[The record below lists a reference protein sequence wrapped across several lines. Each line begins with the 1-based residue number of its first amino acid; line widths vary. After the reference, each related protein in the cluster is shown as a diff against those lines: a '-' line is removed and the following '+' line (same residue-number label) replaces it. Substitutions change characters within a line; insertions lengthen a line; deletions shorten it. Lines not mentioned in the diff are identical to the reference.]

1 MRHSRQYRVDVRY
14 YIDKENKAEQKGTT
28 LKIKSTDWYRPYAI
42 VVNGRGYYLDNIHFY
57 NENGIVVSAG
67 CGWLQEKGYG
77 KDIKEIELPI
87 DEIKLRRKQ
96 KFDGVV
102 YAMTHKKEYA
112 NETVAELY
120 IPCDMFD
127 IHFVEN
133 KLEKEI
139 WCVYK
144 IYEGSHNIYIKNYVM
159 SVDGKLQDIRNEYD
173 KLYENSESFKLG
185 NWTDEIADNVHK
197 MAQLVDEYKAEH
209 ERLKSLTIDDITI
222 DDIEL

>member
-1 MRHSRQYRVDVRY
+1 M
-14 YIDKENKAEQKGTT
+14 
-28 LKIKSTDWYRPYAI
+28 KIKSSDWCRPYAI
-42 VVNGRGYYLDNIHFY
+42 VVNGHGYYLDNIHFY
-57 NENGIVVSAG
+57 NENGIVVSTG
-67 CGWLQEKGYG
+67 WGWLQEKGYD

-87 DEIKLRRKQ
+87 DEIKLRRKH

-133 KLEKEI
+133 KLEKGT

-144 IYEGSHNIYIKNYVM
+144 VYEGKHNIYIKNYVM

-173 KLYENSESFKLG
+173 KLYKDSESFKLG

-209 ERLKSLTIDDITI
+209 ERLKSLTINDIEPI
-222 DDIEL
+222 DDIDF